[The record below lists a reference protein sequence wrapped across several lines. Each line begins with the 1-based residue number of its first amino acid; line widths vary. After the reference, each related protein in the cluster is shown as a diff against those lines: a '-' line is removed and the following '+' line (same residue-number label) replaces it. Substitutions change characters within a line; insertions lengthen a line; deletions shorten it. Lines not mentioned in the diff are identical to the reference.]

1 MITEELQVT
10 RTSTPEV
17 RRISEHTLEI
27 VSDSGEGAQMAGTV
41 FAFTTARMGNGVWTV
56 QFIPA
61 EIQPPPR
68 TRQGLSGSR
77 IRFGTQRI
85 TNLGDHTNV
94 VLAFNEVV
102 LDARIDAGA
111 LADDAI
117 IFIDNK
123 WAEDPDESVRA
134 SYREVLDK
142 AHMRGYEVHEIP
154 MEAETLQVVDNPR
167 RGKNMWAV
175 GFLAYLYRRDPDLVR
190 STIVQRFESKG
201 AKVVDANLQLFERGY
216 AYARATLP
224 YCYEVPA
231 IPPEK
236 PQVVMDGNQAL
247 ALGAIAAGFELCSMY
262 PITPASSQS
271 HYLAPIFAQYGGIV
285 HQAEDEI
292 AAIGVAVG
300 AYYGGK
306 PAYTITSGPGL
317 ALKTEILGLAVATET
332 PLVVVDVQR
341 GGPSTGL
348 PTKVEQGD
356 LLSAVYGT
364 PGDAPKVVIAPSTIE
379 ECYHVMKTARQIAEQ
394 LRTVVV
400 VLSDAVLAT
409 GVQPFDKP
417 EEPDEPPISAL
428 DLQPVTPD
436 FKPFDWDSETGIAPR
451 AIPGQPGGMHTVTG
465 LAHDVYGHVSV
476 NPLDNQRGH
485 EMRSRKLQ
493 LLQKSLRPPKVFGD
507 PEGDLL
513 IVGWGS
519 TRGAIEEAVERAR
532 AEGYRVSSLHLRF
545 LNPLPPGLKEIFE
558 RFREVVCVEINYSD
572 EPVPDGGLR
581 RYSQLAT
588 LLRIYTL
595 MDIDSYSR
603 VYGEPF
609 TPGQIYRFIRERL
622 GEPPAPKSAHEFPGV
637 PTSSHEYPEIAA
649 EVEFAQ

>member
-1 MITEELQVT
+1 MITEASEG
-10 RTSTPEV
+10 TPASAVEV
-17 RRISEHTLEI
+17 RRIPEHTLEI

-41 FAFTTARMGNGVWTV
+41 FALTTARMGNGVWTV

-85 TNLGDHTNV
+85 TNLGDETNV

-102 LDARIDAGA
+102 LEARIDAGA
-111 LADDAI
+111 LASDAL
-117 IFIDNK
+117 IFVDRK
-123 WAEDPDESVRA
+123 WAEDPDETIRA
-134 SYREVLDK
+134 SYQRVLDK
-142 AHMRGYEVHEIP
+142 ARMRGHEVIELP
-154 MEAETLQVVDNPR
+154 MEAETLQVVENPR

-175 GFLAYLYRRDPDLVR
+175 GFLAFLYQRDPDLVR
-190 STIVQRFESKG
+190 ATIVQRFESKG
-201 AKVVDANLQLFERGY
+201 ARVVDANLRLFERGY
-216 AYARATLP
+216 AYAQATLP
-224 YCYEVPA
+224 FCYEVPA
-231 IPPEK
+231 VPPEK

-247 ALGAIAAGFELCSMY
+247 ALGAIAAGFEFCSMY

-271 HYLAPIFAQYGGIV
+271 HYLAPIFARYGGIV

-292 AAIGVAVG
+292 AAVAAAVG
-300 AYYGGK
+300 AYYSGK

-317 ALKTEILGLAVATET
+317 ALKTEIIGLAVATET

-356 LLSAVYGT
+356 LLAAIYGT

-417 EEPDEPPISAL
+417 EEPDEPPVNAL
-428 DLQPVTPD
+428 DLRPVTPG
-436 FKPFDWDSETGIAPR
+436 FKPFDWDAQTGIAPR

-465 LAHDVYGHVSV
+465 LAHDVEGHVSV

-493 LLQKSLRPPKVFGD
+493 VLQKSLRPPKVFGD

-572 EPVPDGGLR
+572 DPVPDGGLR

-588 LLRIYTL
+588 LLRMYTL

-622 GEPPAPKSAHEFPGV
+622 GEPPSLASVQEFPGV
-637 PTSSHEYPEIAA
+637 PTSSHDYPEIAA

>member
-1 MITEELQVT
+1 MIKEALEVT
-10 RTSTPEV
+10 RAPTVEV
-17 RRISEHTLEI
+17 RCVPEHTLEI

-41 FAFTTARMGNGVWTV
+41 FALSTARMGNGVWTV

-77 IRFGTQRI
+77 IRFGTKRI

-94 VLAFNEVV
+94 ILAFNEVV
-102 LDARIDAGA
+102 LDARIDAGV
-111 LADDAI
+111 LADDAV

-123 WAEDPDESVRA
+123 WAEDPDESIRV

-142 AHMRGYEVHEIP
+142 ARMRGYEVHEIP
-154 MEAETLQVVDNPR
+154 MEAETLQVVENPR

-175 GFLAYLYRRDPDLVR
+175 GFLTYLYQRDPELVR
-190 STIVQRFESKG
+190 STIAQRFESKG

-216 AYARATLP
+216 EYAQATLP
-224 YCYEVPA
+224 YRYEVPTV
-231 IPPEK
+231 PPEK

-247 ALGAIAAGFELCSMY
+247 ALGAIAAGFEFCSMY

-271 HYLAPIFAQYGGIV
+271 HYLAPIFARYGGIV

-292 AAIGVAVG
+292 AAVAAAVG

-356 LLSAVYGT
+356 LLSAIYGT

-417 EEPDEPPISAL
+417 EEPDEPPVNAL
-428 DLQPVTPD
+428 DLRPVTPG

-465 LAHDVYGHVSV
+465 LAHDVEGHVSV

-493 LLQKSLRPPKVFGD
+493 ILRKSLRPPKVFGD

-622 GEPPAPKSAHEFPGV
+622 GDPPFV
-637 PTSSHEYPEIAA
+637 TSSHEYPEITA